1 MPVPVL
7 RSVISNSLNLRASS
21 EHRGGELSGVVSLWR
36 IHDSAPRAC
45 RSECHAV
52 RCVYQL
58 LLARG
63 LLFSYSIRV
72 LLCVHT
78 VQRVLRPVEAPR
90 VSCGVVAAS
99 CVAFYT
105 LESVVLGIMFGYPY
119 RMFCNGT

>member
-1 MPVPVL
+1 MRVPAVT
-7 RSVISNSLNLRASS
+7 RARPAFFLFGSS
-21 EHRGGELSGVVSLWR
+21 YASTRWS
-36 IHDSAPRAC
+36 
-45 RSECHAV
+45 
-52 RCVYQL
+52 
-58 LLARG
+58 
-63 LLFSYSIRV
+63 
-72 LLCVHT
+72 